1 MSPEGSV
8 QADDAVK
15 ERPQSA
21 KKKLPPKKKEKKHK
35 SVLQTKLSKL
45 AIQIGYVGL
54 ISAAFTFI
62 ILILR
67 LVIEEFGIKKNTWS
81 NKYVKYILSYLIN
94 AITVI
99 VVGVP
104 EGLPLAVT
112 LALAFAVKVNFLD
125 FEIIH

>member
-1 MSPEGSV
+1 
-8 QADDAVK
+8 
-15 ERPQSA
+15 
-21 KKKLPPKKKEKKHK
+21 
-35 SVLQTKLSKL
+35 LQTKLAKL

-54 ISAAFTFI
+54 TSAAFTFI

-112 LALAFAVKVNFLD
+112 LALAFAVKVNF
-125 FEIIH
+125 IILNHLYI

>member
-1 MSPEGSV
+1 MSPENSV
-8 QADDAVK
+8 KGDEVIK
-15 ERPQSA
+15 EQPTIA

-54 ISAAFTFI
+54 VSAAFTFI
-62 ILILR
+62 MLILR

-81 NKYVKYILSYLIN
+81 NKYVKYILSYCIN
-94 AITVI
+94 AVTVI

-112 LALAFAVKVNFLD
+112 LALAFAVKVN
-125 FEIIH
+125 

>member
-1 MSPEGSV
+1 VSPENSA
-8 QADDAVK
+8 QDDAAK
-15 ERPQSA
+15 ERPPSG

-45 AIQIGYVGL
+45 AIQIGYIG
-54 ISAAFTFI
+54 IASAALTFTL
-62 ILILR
+62 LILR
-67 LVIEEFGIKKNTWS
+67 LVIEEFGVKKNSWS

-112 LALAFAVKVNFLD
+112 LALAFAVKVN
-125 FEIIH
+125 